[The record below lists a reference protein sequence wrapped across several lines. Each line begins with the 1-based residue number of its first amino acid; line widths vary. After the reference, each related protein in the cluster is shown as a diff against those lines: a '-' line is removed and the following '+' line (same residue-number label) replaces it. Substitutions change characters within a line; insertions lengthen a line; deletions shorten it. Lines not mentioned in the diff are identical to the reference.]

1 MKSFKIREDKVLIDG
16 ILYSDSEQ
24 SIPIMGK
31 WGKIISINVGGKQF
45 FPQSGTFID
54 STLVITD
61 DTTEGVEETKPAKVK
76 KSKKGVFTLNE
87 NR

>member
-1 MKSFKIREDKVLIDG
+1 MKSFKIRENQVLIDG

-31 WGKIISINVGGKQF
+31 WGKIISLNIGGKQF

-54 STLVITD
+54 STLLVTD
-61 DTTEGVEETKPAKVK
+61 DSTGIVEETKPEKKAR
-76 KSKKGVFTLNE
+76 KSK
-87 NR
+87 

>member
-1 MKSFKIREDKVLIDG
+1 MKSFKIRENQVLIDG

-31 WGKIISINVGGKQF
+31 WGKIISINIGGKQF

-54 STLVITD
+54 STLRVTD
-61 DTTEGVEETKPAKVK
+61 DSTGIVEETGPTK
-76 KSKKGVFTLNE
+76 KTRKTK
-87 NR
+87 

>member
-31 WGKIISINVGGKQF
+31 WGKIISINIGGKQF

-54 STLVITD
+54 STLRVTD
-61 DTTEGVEETKPAKVK
+61 DSPGIVEETISTKKTR
-76 KSKKGVFTLNE
+76 KSK
-87 NR
+87 

>member
-1 MKSFKIREDKVLIDG
+1 MKSFKIRENQVLIDG

-31 WGKIISINVGGKQF
+31 WGKIISLNIGGKQF

-54 STLVITD
+54 STLVVTD
-61 DTTEGVEETKPAKVK
+61 DSTEGVEETQSTKKTR
-76 KSKKGVFTLNE
+76 KSK
-87 NR
+87 

>member
-1 MKSFKIREDKVLIDG
+1 MKSFKIRENQVLIDG

-31 WGKIISINVGGKQF
+31 WGKIISLNIGGKQF

-54 STLVITD
+54 STLVVTD
-61 DTTEGVEETKPAKVK
+61 DSTGIVEETKPAKK
-76 KSKKGVFTLNE
+76 ASKTK
-87 NR
+87 

>member
-16 ILYSDSEQ
+16 ILYSDSQ
-24 SIPIMGK
+24 QANPIKGK
-31 WGKIISINVGGKQF
+31 WGNIVSINIDGKQF

-54 STLVITD
+54 STLRVTD
-61 DTTEGVEETKPAKVK
+61 DSTEGVEETKPQK
-76 KSKKGVFTLNE
+76 KKKGVFTLNP